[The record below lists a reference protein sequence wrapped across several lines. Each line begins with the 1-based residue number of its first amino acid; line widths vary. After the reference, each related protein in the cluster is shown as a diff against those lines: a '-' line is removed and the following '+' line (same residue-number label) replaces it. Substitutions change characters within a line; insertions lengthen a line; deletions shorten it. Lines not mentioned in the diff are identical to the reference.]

1 MRSLIITIEG
11 KSVKIGH
18 PRGTKHDLSTDM
30 GMLLEAL
37 GLNIR
42 QAEKEKIIQ
51 QRFSVQKCQ
60 EYLSNILR
68 EDKKVESI
76 EPSETVKFGLLG
88 RDEVFYYEGREMKK
102 IGETTA
108 QDESG
113 EFHTI
118 NPIEEVS
125 KN

>member
-11 KSVKIGH
+11 KSVRIGH

-37 GLNIR
+37 SLNIR

-60 EYLSNILR
+60 EHLNNLLR
-68 EDKKVESI
+68 EDKEVEKI
-76 EPSETVKFGLLG
+76 KPTETVKFGLLEN
-88 RDEVFYYEGREMKK
+88 DAVFYYEGREMKK
-102 IGETTA
+102 VGETTA